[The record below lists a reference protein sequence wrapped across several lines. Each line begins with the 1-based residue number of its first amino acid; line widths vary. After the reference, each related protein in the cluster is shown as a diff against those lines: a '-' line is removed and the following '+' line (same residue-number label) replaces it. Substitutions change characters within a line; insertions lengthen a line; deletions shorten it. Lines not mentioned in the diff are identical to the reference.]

1 MAVEVASKVVFP
13 VTEFPSLLAESQLRR
28 PALKSLDV
36 ALKMQE
42 IQTWVETGVRLHS
55 VERLKVESAGQ
66 VEVPKRQVEIP
77 KSAVLSKTKVI
88 ERSVYQVCRPSTSVE
103 DQRK

>member
-13 VTEFPSLLAESQLRR
+13 VTEFPSLPAESQLRR
-28 PALKSLDV
+28 PAMKSLDV

-42 IQTWVETGVRLHS
+42 IQTQVETGVRLCP

-66 VEVPKRQVEIP
+66 VEVPKP
-77 KSAVLSKTKVI
+77 AVLSKTMICSKVI
-88 ERSVYQVCRPSTSVE
+88 ERSVHQVCRPSTSVE